1 MIVASAILNNRKP
14 RAKQQK
20 GQKGKEEV
28 YRGEIK
34 YTAQRLYEKGV
45 ILEIEGLPPSQ
56 LVQKTLDNY
65 SMSNALNKKFRYK
78 WMAAA
83 AFYISLLKP
92 LGTRASCKLNML
104 RIS

>member
-1 MIVASAILNNRKP
+1 MWSQLTVTVLIFTLVQMKNRKP

-20 GQKGKEEV
+20 GKEDV

-56 LVQKTLDNY
+56 
-65 SMSNALNKKFRYK
+65 
-78 WMAAA
+78 
-83 AFYISLLKP
+83 
-92 LGTRASCKLNML
+92 
-104 RIS
+104 

>member
-1 MIVASAILNNRKP
+1 MCRGSDIYSCLHARFVFYLDNDASRMYNLVPLNTLRNLLIIIASTQFNNRKP

-20 GQKGKEEV
+20 GQKGKDDV

-56 LVQKTLDNY
+56 
-65 SMSNALNKKFRYK
+65 
-78 WMAAA
+78 
-83 AFYISLLKP
+83 
-92 LGTRASCKLNML
+92 
-104 RIS
+104 